1 MKAYASAQ
9 EHLAHCLAALD
20 ALLRQFCAAGGPHY
34 RRGMVMTQQEAQAFL
49 SGQTPAPQPPSGGL
63 QTVWQ
68 QIEQRE
74 VLTVAAGRILPL
86 QQVAAAFGL
95 DTFGSFCLLLAASVQ
110 ADRKYEMVYSYL
122 QDSTTGVH
130 PTLGLAQA
138 LYAAAG
144 GNVEQQPPWGQEG
157 RFCFLPPAG
166 DTLLSSPLRLRPR
179 VAAFLLGQEAPPTL
193 PDGILHYLN
202 PDGLDE
208 LFLHTATRDALLRL
222 IGEVGEKGG
231 QLLVHLIGAPGTG
244 RKLLLRTVSAQTGLP
259 FLSVDVQ
266 RLPED
271 ERAGQ
276 ALLDEITTEAYLTES
291 AVHLEVRG
299 ALQPE
304 QAEAFRRLEDA
315 LATRVPIVCVT
326 AAPDE
331 LPRVLPRAH
340 VVTLELGEADIT
352 QREQIWQ
359 YYAKP
364 CPLADDISLT
374 AYASRY
380 YLTPDQIRRSL
391 FSAMTLAAAR
401 GQAQVTD
408 AMLSQAV
415 MQNRSVHIDGL
426 AQRLQST
433 FTWDDIE
440 LPDEQRS
447 LLQLAGARMRLRRCV
462 EEDWGF
468 RRKVTYGRGVSVL
481 LHGPPG
487 TGKTMAAQV
496 LANDIGMELYRVD
509 LSQVVDKYIGETEKN
524 LARIFDSAQKSNVI
538 LFFDEADALFS
549 KRTEVTSSNDRHA
562 NAETAY
568 ILQRIE
574 TYDGMT
580 ILATN
585 LSNNFDPAFMRRITY
600 TVRFEMP
607 DEAMRLRLWQKNLPP
622 AAPRAEGLDLAFFAK
637 TFALSGSAI
646 KQILL
651 NAAYMAAMEEKP
663 ISARHLVRAVKYDA
677 IKSGRIC
684 EREQFGVYA
693 SYY

>member
-1 MKAYASAQ
+1 
-9 EHLAHCLAALD
+9 
-20 ALLRQFCAAGGPHY
+20 
-34 RRGMVMTQQEAQAFL
+34 
-49 SGQTPAPQPPSGGL
+49 
-63 QTVWQ
+63 
-68 QIEQRE
+68 
-74 VLTVAAGRILPL
+74 
-86 QQVAAAFGL
+86 
-95 DTFGSFCLLLAASVQ
+95 
-110 ADRKYEMVYSYL
+110 
-122 QDSTTGVH
+122 
-130 PTLGLAQA
+130 
-138 LYAAAG
+138 
-144 GNVEQQPPWGQEG
+144 
-157 RFCFLPPAG
+157 
-166 DTLLSSPLRLRPR
+166 
-179 VAAFLLGQEAPPTL
+179 
-193 PDGILHYLN
+193 
-202 PDGLDE
+202 
-208 LFLHTATRDALLRL
+208 
-222 IGEVGEKGG
+222 
-231 QLLVHLIGAPGTG
+231 
-244 RKLLLRTVSAQTGLP
+244 
-259 FLSVDVQ
+259 
-266 RLPED
+266 
-271 ERAGQ
+271 
-276 ALLDEITTEAYLTES
+276 
-291 AVHLEVRG
+291 
-299 ALQPE
+299 
-304 QAEAFRRLEDA
+304 
-315 LATRVPIVCVT
+315 
-326 AAPDE
+326 
-331 LPRVLPRAH
+331 
-340 VVTLELGEADIT
+340 
-352 QREQIWQ
+352 
-359 YYAKP
+359 
-364 CPLADDISLT
+364 
-374 AYASRY
+374 
-380 YLTPDQIRRSL
+380 
-391 FSAMTLAAAR
+391 
-401 GQAQVTD
+401 
-408 AMLSQAV
+408 
-415 MQNRSVHIDGL
+415 
-426 AQRLQST
+426 
-433 FTWDDIE
+433 
-440 LPDEQRS
+440 
-447 LLQLAGARMRLRRCV
+447 MRLRRCV